1 MRYIFTILITIGC
14 IMLLG
19 CTSDQSSDQPDT
31 KDTTNLAE
39 TMNENVL
46 QMEISGYENGGRM
59 PALFA
64 TKGGGGE
71 NVSIGVKWQTLPAA
85 QSYALLFDD
94 KHPVANNW
102 VHWLV
107 TDISNTATEIPE
119 GGSRTNMPLG
129 ARELMTSWG
138 QTGYDGPQPPVGSGD
153 HEYVATLYALDVPK
167 LDVDENITRSE
178 FLKAFEGHVIAEESY
193 SGWFERK

>member
-1 MRYIFTILITIGC
+1 MT
-14 IMLLG
+14 
-19 CTSDQSSDQPDT
+19 
-31 KDTTNLAE
+31 
-39 TMNENVL
+39 ENVL
-46 QMEISGYENGGRM
+46 QMQIVDYENGGRM
-59 PALFA
+59 PAKFA
-64 TKGGGGE
+64 TKNGGGE
-71 NVSIGVKWQTLPAA
+71 NVSIGVTWQTLPAA

-107 TDISNTATEIPE
+107 VDISSTVTEIPE

-129 ARELMTSWG
+129 ARELITSWG

-153 HEYVATLYALDVPK
+153 HEYVATLYALDVSK

-178 FLKAFEGHVIAEESY
+178 FLKAIERHVIAEESY

>member
-1 MRYIFTILITIGC
+1 MRHILTILITIGC

-19 CTSDQSSDQPDT
+19 CDTDQPTQPAT
-31 KDTTNLAE
+31 KDTTNLTE
-39 TMNENVL
+39 TMTENVL
-46 QMEISGYENGGRM
+46 KMEVAGYEKWGRM
-59 PALFA
+59 PTKFA

-85 QSYALLFDD
+85 QSYALLLDD

-107 TDISNTATEIPE
+107 VDIANTATEIPE

-178 FLKAFEGHVIAEESY
+178 FLKAIEGHVITEESY